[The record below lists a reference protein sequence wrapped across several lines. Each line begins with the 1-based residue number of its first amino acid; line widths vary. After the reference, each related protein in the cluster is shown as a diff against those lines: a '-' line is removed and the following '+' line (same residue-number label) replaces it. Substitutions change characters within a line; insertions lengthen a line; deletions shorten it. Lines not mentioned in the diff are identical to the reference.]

1 MRMSRHDLWN
11 SEEDFLPL
19 CYMAH
24 AISSLGWKVLPMT
37 YSAAKKFSTMPAS
50 YLKKIMNSQKWQKF
64 AEKLAK
70 CEASCNL
77 QYIEEV
83 FNHGIY
89 K

>member
-1 MRMSRHDLWN
+1 
-11 SEEDFLPL
+11 
-19 CYMAH
+19 
-24 AISSLGWKVLPMT
+24 MT